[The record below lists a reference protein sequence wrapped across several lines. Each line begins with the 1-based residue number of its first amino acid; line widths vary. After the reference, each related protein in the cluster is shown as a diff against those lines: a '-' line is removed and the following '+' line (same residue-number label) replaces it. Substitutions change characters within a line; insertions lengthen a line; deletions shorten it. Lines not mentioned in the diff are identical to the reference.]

1 MNVRRRPLIA
11 SSLALLALPRATFAQ
26 QPGKVWRIGY
36 LTALPR
42 PPDGFAPAPL
52 RKSLQELGYAEGK
65 DVVIVGRWAEGRT
78 EQLDALAGELLAAK
92 VDVIVAPGGPVAAAA
107 KRATSV
113 TPIIAFNAGDMVETG
128 LVASLARPGRNV
140 TGINDPATALSAK
153 RLEILR
159 ELVPAA
165 KRVAVLWNTN
175 DNAMTLRYREIERAA
190 KVMSVGIDPLGL
202 RVPDDFDVA
211 MAGMIRSRPDALMM
225 VNDSLTTMNR
235 QRVLDFAARQQI
247 PGIFEAVAMVQ
258 AGGLMSYGADLNE
271 TFKLVASYVVKILRG
286 ANPGDMPVEQP
297 NRYYFVVNLKTAKA
311 LGLTFPQSLLLRA
324 DEVIQ

>member
-1 MNVRRRPLIA
+1 M
-11 SSLALLALPRATFAQ
+11 ALPVVMRAAFAQ
-26 QPGKVWRIGY
+26 QAGKVWRIGF
-36 LTALPR
+36 LAALPR
-42 PPDGFAPAPL
+42 PPDGLAPAPL
-52 RKSLQELGYAEGK
+52 RKSLQELGYTEGK
-65 DVVIVGRWAEGRT
+65 DTVIVGRWAEGRT
-78 EQLDALAGELLAAK
+78 EQLGALADELLAAK
-92 VDVIVAPGGPVAAAA
+92 VDVIVAPGGPAAAA
-107 KRATSV
+107 ARKATSV
-113 TPIIAFNAGDMVETG
+113 TPIVVYNAGDMVETG
-128 LVASLARPGRNV
+128 LVTSLARPGGNV
-140 TGINDPATALSAK
+140 TGVNDPATALSAK

-211 MAGMIRSRPDALMM
+211 MAAMMRTRPDALMM

-235 QRVLDFAARQQI
+235 QRVLDFAAKQHI
-247 PGIFEAVAMVQ
+247 PGIFESVAVVQ
-258 AGGLMSYGADLNE
+258 AGGLMSYGADVNE
-271 TFKLVASYVVKILRG
+271 TLKLVATYVARILRG
-286 ANPGDMPVEQP
+286 ANPGDLPAEQP

-311 LGLTFPQSLLLRA
+311 LGLVVPQSLLLRA